1 MLDLGGLPRP
11 RLEAVSILS
20 RVYSLAQWLSASSLY
35 KLFQRPWAAQ
45 GLKKGACGGVGNTWA
60 LQLPPAMHPPPA
72 LPSLTPRQHTSPSP
86 FLLRTPA
93 PLNSPEGRWN
103 LLPEVPS
110 KNPEGRA
117 RRKSPR
123 NTPTHRMAEAQKE
136 RARSAATSPE
146 AKSGPLSPDS
156 TKAQ

>member
-60 LQLPPAMHPPPA
+60 LQLPPAMHPPPSSTFSNPQTTHIP
-72 LPSLTPRQHTSPSP
+72 LP
-86 FLLRTPA
+86 F
-93 PLNSPEGRWN
+93 
-103 LLPEVPS
+103 
-110 KNPEGRA
+110 
-117 RRKSPR
+117 
-123 NTPTHRMAEAQKE
+123 
-136 RARSAATSPE
+136 SA
-146 AKSGPLSPDS
+146 
-156 TKAQ
+156 